1 MNTSFVVSSKSGE
14 KKHNQNQNNNNSNK
28 TKTTNNSYKNAT
40 TTTTQAQTQQQR
52 KPPPEKHETQITR
65 TSSLPSHTYK
75 WSPFSQMTSN
85 GKSFG
90 TSWLYNDTLCNS
102 SFRPLADPRG

>member
-1 MNTSFVVSSKSGE
+1 MNTSFVVSSNSGE

-65 TSSLPSHTYK
+65 TSSLPSHTDK
-75 WSPFSQMTSN
+75 WSPFSHVQVVSLLRDDDQRQKLRN
-85 GKSFG
+85 
-90 TSWLYNDTLCNS
+90 LV
-102 SFRPLADPRG
+102 AV